1 MRKKVF
7 ILALIVTQLL
17 SFPITVHAEEQTV
30 EVATG
35 SALQI
40 TTTSFEADED
50 VIGGGVVVSVPTNIT
65 LTYDKE
71 LEAYIGTGSVYAK
84 GRISDTQYV
93 EVSIDPTI
101 IYQNLDVEGVFVEG
115 SVDFGTEGVEVWTA
129 EEVKAS
135 LDNLDK
141 RPVTITVP
149 KTVLDTVG
157 SYESELIFNIEL
169 VDNSATE

>member
-1 MRKKVF
+1 MRKRMF
-7 ILALIVTQLL
+7 CLALVVAQLF

-35 SALQI
+35 SALQV
-40 TTTSFEADED
+40 TTTSFEVDEN
-50 VIGGGVVVSVPTNIT
+50 VIGGGVVVTVPTN
-65 LTYDKE
+65 LALAYDE
-71 LEAYIGTGSVYAK
+71 EAEAYIGTGYVSAK
-84 GRISDTQYV
+84 GTISSKQYV

-115 SVDFGTEGVEVWTA
+115 SVNFGTEGVEVWTA

-169 VDNSATE
+169 VDTPQE